1 MLRDRPD
8 LWGRH
13 LLKHRALIGL
23 ILGPLLFF
31 LVLLLP
37 LPEGMSPAGLRVAA
51 VTVLMAVWWISEAI
65 PVPAT
70 ALLPIVL
77 FPLLGVL
84 SGAEVT
90 RAYGNH
96 LIYLFLGGFLIAVTM
111 ERWNL
116 HHRIAL
122 HTIRMVGVTPRR
134 MVLGFMLATAF
145 LSMWISNTATTMMMV
160 TIAMAVLREV
170 EHEIDHQPGEMWFG
184 TILMLGICYAASIGG
199 VATLIGT
206 PPNAIFAGVLEK
218 TYGISISF
226 TDWMRFALPLSLV
239 MLALT
244 WFYLTRMLCR
254 QTSMRI
260 AGGAALIQQQLA
272 ALGPMS
278 RQEKQVG
285 LVFTTVAL
293 LWVLRGLYQPA
304 GLALVKDST
313 IAIAGALLLF
323 LIPVSLKRREFL
335 LDWKTAVTIP
345 WDIII
350 LFGGGF
356 ALAQGFG
363 ESGLTR
369 WLAEQLTV
377 LQGIDTVLVIAA
389 VVLLVI
395 FLTEVTS
402 NTATASLL
410 LPVMGA
416 LASAID
422 VSPFGLMVA
431 TVVAASFAFMLPV
444 ATPPNAIVFSS
455 RCVSIM
461 QMARAGLL
469 LNLAGVVVITGFVYW
484 LLPLLWGSHPDTGAL
499 LPVIP

>member
-1 MLRDRPD
+1 LLRQRSV
-8 LWGRH
+8 
-13 LLKHRALIGL
+13 IGL
-23 ILGPLLFF
+23 FLGPFLF
-31 LVLLLP
+31 LVILLLP
-37 LPEGMSPAGLRVAA
+37 LPAGMAPAGLRVAA
-51 VTVLMAVWWISEAI
+51 VTVLMAVWWVSEAI
-65 PVPAT
+65 PIPAT
-70 ALLPIVL
+70 ALLPVLL

-84 SGAEVT
+84 SGSDVT

-122 HTIRMVGVTPRR
+122 HTIRIVGYTPQRV
-134 MVLGFMLATAF
+134 VLGFMLATAF

-160 TIAMAVLREV
+160 TIAIAVLKEMEREM
-170 EHEIDHQPGEMWFG
+170 EHKPGQLWFG
-184 TILMLGICYAASIGG
+184 TVLMLGICYAASIGG

-206 PPNAIFAGVLEK
+206 PPNVIFAGVMEK
-218 TYGISISF
+218 TYGVSISF
-226 TDWMRFALPLSLV
+226 TAWMGFALPLSLV
-239 MLALT
+239 MLAIAWL
-244 WFYLTRMLCR
+244 YLTRILSRGIQIQLPDGRELIYR
-254 QTSMRI
+254 QI
-260 AGGAALIQQQLA
+260 EK
-272 ALGPMS
+272 LGPMS
-278 RQEKQVG
+278 RQEKQVAV
-285 LVFTTVAL
+285 VFVTVAM
-293 LWVLRGLYQPA
+293 LWILRGLYQPA
-304 GLALVKDST
+304 GLAMVKDST

-323 LIPVSLKRREFL
+323 VIPVNLKKREFL

-356 ALAQGFG
+356 ALAQGFS
-363 ESGLTR
+363 ESGLTL

-377 LQGIDTVLVIAA
+377 LQGVETVLVIAA

-416 LASAID
+416 LATAID

-431 TVVAASFAFMLPV
+431 AVIAASFAFMLPV

-455 RCVSIM
+455 RYVTIQ
-461 QMARAGLL
+461 QMVAAGVW
-469 LNLAGVVVITGFVYW
+469 LNLLGVVIITGFVYL
-484 LLPLLWGSHPDTGAL
+484 LLPLLWGVFPDSSGAL
-499 LPVIP
+499 SVTH

>member
-1 MLRDRPD
+1 LFKQRSV
-8 LWGRH
+8 
-13 LLKHRALIGL
+13 IGL
-23 ILGPLLFF
+23 FLGPLLF
-31 LVLLLP
+31 LVILLLP
-37 LPEGMSPAGLRVAA
+37 LPAGMAPAGLRVAA
-51 VTVLMAVWWISEAI
+51 VTVLMAVWWVTEAI
-65 PVPAT
+65 PIPAT
-70 ALLPIVL
+70 ALLPVLL

-84 SGAEVT
+84 SGSDVT

-122 HTIRMVGVTPRR
+122 HTIRIVGYTPQRI
-134 MVLGFMLATAF
+134 VLGFMLATAF

-160 TIAMAVLREV
+160 TIAIAVLKEMEREM
-170 EHEIDHQPGEMWFG
+170 EHKPGQLWFG
-184 TILMLGICYAASIGG
+184 TVLMLGICYAASIGG

-206 PPNAIFAGVLEK
+206 PPNVIFAGVMEK
-218 TYGISISF
+218 TYGVSISF
-226 TDWMRFALPLSLV
+226 TAWMGFALPLSLV
-239 MLALT
+239 MLAIAWL
-244 WFYLTRMLCR
+244 YLTRILLRGIQTQLPEGRELIHR
-254 QTSMRI
+254 QLEM
-260 AGGAALIQQQLA
+260 
-272 ALGPMS
+272 LGPMS
-278 RQEKQVG
+278 RQEKQVAV
-285 LVFTTVAL
+285 VFATVAL
-293 LWVLRGLYQPA
+293 LWILRGLYQPA
-304 GLALVKDST
+304 GLAMVKDST

-323 LIPVSLKRREFL
+323 LIPVNLKKREFL
-335 LDWKTAVTIP
+335 LDWQTAVTIP

-356 ALAQGFG
+356 ALARGFS
-363 ESGLTR
+363 ESGLTL

-377 LQGIDTVLVIAA
+377 LQGIDTVLVIAT

-416 LASAID
+416 LATAID

-431 TVVAASFAFMLPV
+431 AVIAASFAFMLPV

-455 RCVSIM
+455 RYVTIQ
-461 QMARAGLL
+461 QMVGAGVW
-469 LNLAGVVVITGFVYW
+469 LNLIGVVIITGFVY
-484 LLPLLWGSHPDTGAL
+484 LL
-499 LPVIP
+499 LPVLWGVFPDSSGVLSATH